1 MILPGNALGE
11 RREDMKI
18 VKFEVWH
25 GGELHNTYQS
35 EEKAKEIAKMLDEQ
49 PGSVWIN
56 KITVERIKFK

>member
-1 MILPGNALGE
+1 
-11 RREDMKI
+11 MKI
-18 VKFEVWH
+18 VKFEVWY

-35 EEKAKEIAKMLDEQ
+35 EERAKKIAKMLDVK

>member
-1 MILPGNALGE
+1 
-11 RREDMKI
+11 MKI
-18 VKFEVWH
+18 VKFEVWY

-35 EEKAKEIAKMLDEQ
+35 EERAKKIAKMLDEK